1 MQRPRP
7 GLCRAPSSPARPRP
21 APHPRCRPA
30 PPPSAQ
36 RRAAQAFIETRFWAR
51 LPRWG
56 PTPPGQS
63 EPQTC
68 RLHLLIPMATRS
80 PAVNLLRG
88 NSCGKRWGRAAGKRS
103 GQGPLVAAAWDCTA
117 EGVRPSG
124 RSGGSRISKPESTGE
139 LRTPS
144 SRGLPR
150 CLGSIRWPSWLCPA
164 PDPSGLES
172 PERGPLAILT
182 PVTPS
187 CPGAPAIFILWL
199 GWVQEFS
206 QQSCWHL
213 GLRDARWNRRPLS
226 GVVGGMGQTPVATMG
241 LAEQV
246 LETTCLEGPL
256 NAWG

>member
-1 MQRPRP
+1 MLSSSCSSAVLAWRVQRPRP
-7 GLCRAPSSPARPRP
+7 GLCRAPGSPARPRP

-68 RLHLLIPMATRS
+68 RLHLPIPMATRS
-80 PAVNLLRG
+80 PAVNLLRETAVG
-88 NSCGKRWGRAAGKRS
+88 RGGEGPPARGVGRAPWWPPHGTAQQRARD
-103 GQGPLVAAAWDCTA
+103 QVA
-117 EGVRPSG
+117 EPEVP
-124 RSGGSRISKPESTGE
+124 GSQWSAGE
-139 LRTPS
+139 LGRTS

-150 CLGSIRWPSWLCPA
+150 CLGSIKWPSWLCPV

-199 GWVQEFS
+199 GPVQEFS

-213 GLRDARWNRRPLS
+213 GRRDARWNRRPLS
-226 GVVGGMGQTPVATMG
+226 HGVVGGVG
-241 LAEQV
+241 
-246 LETTCLEGPL
+246 
-256 NAWG
+256 